1 MRAVKNSSS
10 DQKIIDIARR
20 ALKIE
25 SEAVA
30 GLVERINDDFANIVH
45 HIDKCQHLVITGMGK
60 SGIIG
65 KKIASTFSSLGLP
78 TLFIHAAEASHGDLG
93 MIVKNDTVIAISN
106 SGETEEVLKLLPSFK
121 RINCTLVA
129 VTGKPESTLAKCSDY
144 VLNVGVQEEAC
155 SIDLVPTAS
164 TTATLALGDALAV
177 AFMELRGIKEEDF
190 AQNHPGGTLGR
201 RLLTTV
207 ADLMH
212 VGDDIPTVYE
222 NVEAQEVIAE
232 MSQKRLG
239 FTLVTDQNGKLK
251 GIVTDGDLR
260 RLMEKNKDISK
271 LNASNMMAKKPKT
284 ITQETLAAK
293 AIQVMEEHS
302 ITSLVVSN
310 ENEIEG
316 VIHLHDCLLYTSP
329 SPRDRG

>member
-1 MRAVKNSSS
+1 MRALKNSTS
-10 DQKIIDIARR
+10 DQTIIDMACR
-20 ALKIE
+20 AIKIE

-30 GLVERINDDFANIVH
+30 GLAKRIDDTFVKIVH
-45 HIDKCQHLVITGMGK
+45 HIDRCQHLVITGMGK

-65 KKIASTFSSLGLP
+65 KKIASTFASLGLP

-129 VTGKPESTLAKCSDY
+129 LTGKPESTLAKCSDF

-177 AFMELRGIKEEDF
+177 AFMQLRGIKEKDF
-190 AQNHPGGTLGR
+190 AQNHPGGSLGR

-212 VGDDIPTVYE
+212 AGDDIPKVFE
-222 NVEAQEVIAE
+222 NVEAQKVIAE

-239 FTLVTDQNGKLK
+239 MTIVTDQKGKLK
-251 GIVTDGDLR
+251 GVITDGDLR
-260 RLMEKNKDISK
+260 RLMENNKDISRAT
-271 LNASNMMAKKPKT
+271 ASDMMKKTPKT

-293 AIQVMEEHS
+293 AVQVMEEYS
-302 ITSLVVSN
+302 ITSLIVCN
-310 ENEIEG
+310 EDKIEG
-316 VIHLHDCLLYTSP
+316 VIHLHDILKA
-329 SPRDRG
+329 GIV

>member
-1 MRAVKNSSS
+1 MRAAKNSSS
-10 DQKIIDIARR
+10 NQKIIDIARR

-30 GLVERINDDFANIVH
+30 GLIERVNDDFVNVVH

-106 SGETEEVLKLLPSFK
+106 SGETDEILKLLPSFK

-129 VTGKPESTLAKCSDY
+129 ITGKPKSTLAKCSDY

-155 SIDLVPTAS
+155 AIDLVPTAS

-177 AFMELRGIKEEDF
+177 AFMQLRGIQEEDF

-212 VGDDIPTVYE
+212 VGDDIPKVFE
-222 NVEAQEVIAE
+222 NVDAKEVIAE

-239 FTLVTDQNGKLK
+239 ITLVTDQSGQLK
-251 GIVTDGDLR
+251 GMVTDGDLR
-260 RLMEKNKDISK
+260 RLMENNKDIS
-271 LNASNMMAKKPKT
+271 
-284 ITQETLAAK
+284 
-293 AIQVMEEHS
+293 
-302 ITSLVVSN
+302 
-310 ENEIEG
+310 
-316 VIHLHDCLLYTSP
+316 
-329 SPRDRG
+329 

>member
-30 GLVERINDDFANIVH
+30 GLVERINDDFVNVVH

-106 SGETEEVLKLLPSFK
+106 SGETEEILKLLPSFK

-129 VTGKPESTLAKCSDY
+129 ITGKPKSTLAKCSDY

-164 TTATLALGDALAV
+164 TTATLALGDALAI
-177 AFMELRGIKEEDF
+177 AFMQLRGIQEEDF

-212 VGDDIPTVYE
+212 IGDDVPKVFE
-222 NVEAQEVIAE
+222 NADAKEVIAE

-239 FTLVTDQNGKLK
+239 ITLVTDQSGQLK
-251 GIVTDGDLR
+251 GMVADGDLR
-260 RLMEKNKDISK
+260 RLMENNKDISK
-271 LNASNMMAKKPKT
+271 LNASNMMVKNPKT

-302 ITSLVVSN
+302 ITSLVVSS
-310 ENEIEG
+310 ENEIDG
-316 VIHLHDCLLYTSP
+316 VIHLHDILKA
-329 SPRDRG
+329 GIV

>member
-30 GLVERINDDFANIVH
+30 GLVERINDDFVNVVH

-78 TLFIHAAEASHGDLG
+78 TLFTHAAEASHGDLG

-106 SGETEEVLKLLPSFK
+106 SGETEEILKLLPSFK

-129 VTGKPESTLAKCSDY
+129 ITGKPKSTLAKCSDY

-177 AFMELRGIKEEDF
+177 AFMQLRGIQEEDF

-201 RLLTTV
+201 RLLTSV

-212 VGDDIPTVYE
+212 IGDDVPKVFE
-222 NVEAQEVIAE
+222 NADAKEVIAE

-239 FTLVTDQNGKLK
+239 ITLVTDQSGQLK
-251 GIVTDGDLR
+251 GMVTDGDLR
-260 RLMEKNKDISK
+260 RLMENNKDISK
-271 LNASNMMAKKPKT
+271 LNASNMMVKNPKT

-302 ITSLVVSN
+302 ITSLVVSS
-310 ENEIEG
+310 ENEIDG
-316 VIHLHDCLLYTSP
+316 VIHLHDILKA
-329 SPRDRG
+329 GIV

>member
-20 ALKIE
+20 AIKIQ

-30 GLVERINDDFANIVH
+30 GLVERVNDDFVNVVH

-106 SGETEEVLKLLPSFK
+106 SGETEEILKLLPSFK

-129 VTGKPESTLAKCSDY
+129 ITGKPKSTLAKCSDY

-177 AFMELRGIKEEDF
+177 AFMQLRGIQEEDF
-190 AQNHPGGTLGR
+190 AQNHPGGNLGR

-212 VGDDIPTVYE
+212 VGDDIPKVFE
-222 NVEAQEVIAE
+222 NADAKEVIAE

-239 FTLVTDQNGKLK
+239 ITLVTDQSGQLK
-251 GIVTDGDLR
+251 GMVTDGDLR
-260 RLMEKNKDISK
+260 RLMENNKDISK
-271 LNASNMMAKKPKT
+271 LNASNMMVKNPKT

-302 ITSLVVSN
+302 ITSLVVSS
-310 ENEIEG
+310 ENEIDG
-316 VIHLHDCLLYTSP
+316 VIHLHDILKA
-329 SPRDRG
+329 GIV

>member
-1 MRAVKNSSS
+1 M
-10 DQKIIDIARR
+10 
-20 ALKIE
+20 
-25 SEAVA
+25 A
-30 GLVERINDDFANIVH
+30 GLVERVNDDFVNVVH

-78 TLFIHAAEASHGDLG
+78 TLFTHAAEASHGDLG

-106 SGETEEVLKLLPSFK
+106 SGETEEILKLLPSFK

-129 VTGKPESTLAKCSDY
+129 ITGKPKSTLAKCSDY

-177 AFMELRGIKEEDF
+177 AFMQLRGIQEEDF

-201 RLLTTV
+201 RLLTSV

-212 VGDDIPTVYE
+212 IGDDVPKVFE
-222 NVEAQEVIAE
+222 NADAKEVIAE

-239 FTLVTDQNGKLK
+239 ITLVTDQSGQLK
-251 GIVTDGDLR
+251 GMVTDGDLR
-260 RLMEKNKDISK
+260 RLMENNKDISK
-271 LNASNMMAKKPKT
+271 LNASNMMVKNPKT

-302 ITSLVVSN
+302 ITSLIVSS
-310 ENEIEG
+310 ENGIDG
-316 VIHLHDCLLYTSP
+316 VIHLHDILKA
-329 SPRDRG
+329 GIV

>member
-10 DQKIIDIARR
+10 NQKIIDIARR

-30 GLVERINDDFANIVH
+30 GLVERINDDFVNVVH

-78 TLFIHAAEASHGDLG
+78 TLFTHAAEASHGDLG

-106 SGETEEVLKLLPSFK
+106 SGETEEILKLLPSFK

-129 VTGKPESTLAKCSDY
+129 ITGKPKSTLAKCSDY

-177 AFMELRGIKEEDF
+177 AFMQLRGIQEEDF
-190 AQNHPGGTLGR
+190 ARNHPGGTLGR
-201 RLLTTV
+201 RLLTSV

-212 VGDDIPTVYE
+212 IGDDVPKVFE
-222 NVEAQEVIAE
+222 NADAKEVIAE

-239 FTLVTDQNGKLK
+239 ITLVTDQSGQLK
-251 GIVTDGDLR
+251 GMVTDGDLR
-260 RLMEKNKDISK
+260 RIMKNNKDISK
-271 LNASNMMAKKPKT
+271 LNASNMMVKNPKT

-302 ITSLVVSN
+302 ITSLVVSS
-310 ENEIEG
+310 ENEIDG
-316 VIHLHDCLLYTSP
+316 VIHLHDILKA
-329 SPRDRG
+329 GIV

>member
-30 GLVERINDDFANIVH
+30 GLVERINDDFVNVVH

-106 SGETEEVLKLLPSFK
+106 SGETEEILKLLPSFK

-129 VTGKPESTLAKCSDY
+129 ITGKPKSTLAKCSDY

-177 AFMELRGIKEEDF
+177 AFMQLRGIQEEDF

-201 RLLTTV
+201 RLLTSV

-212 VGDDIPTVYE
+212 IGDDVPKVFE
-222 NVEAQEVIAE
+222 NADAKEVIAE

-239 FTLVTDQNGKLK
+239 ITLVTDQSGQLK
-251 GIVTDGDLR
+251 GMVTDGDLR
-260 RLMEKNKDISK
+260 RLMENNKDISK
-271 LNASNMMAKKPKT
+271 LNASNMMVKNPKT

-302 ITSLVVSN
+302 ITSLIVSS
-310 ENEIEG
+310 ENGIDG
-316 VIHLHDCLLYTSP
+316 VIHLHDILKA
-329 SPRDRG
+329 GIV

>member
-1 MRAVKNSSS
+1 MRAIKNSSS
-10 DQKIIDIARR
+10 DQVIIDVARR
-20 ALKIE
+20 AIKIE

-30 GLVERINDDFANIVH
+30 GLAERVDDAFVNIVH

-65 KKIASTFSSLGLP
+65 KKIASTFASLGLP

-129 VTGKPESTLAKCSDY
+129 LTGKPKSTLAKCSDF
-144 VLNVGVQEEAC
+144 VLNIGVREEAC

-177 AFMELRGIKEEDF
+177 AFMELRGIKEKDF
-190 AQNHPGGTLGR
+190 AQNHPGGSLGR

-212 VGDDIPTVYE
+212 GGNAIPKVFE
-222 NVEAQEVIAE
+222 NSKAQELITE

-239 FTLVTDQNGKLK
+239 MTLVIEDKGKLK
-251 GIVTDGDLR
+251 GIITDGDLR
-260 RLMEKNKDISK
+260 RMMENKSNISQM
-271 LNASNMMAKKPKT
+271 NASDIMTKHPKT

-293 AIQVMEEHS
+293 AVQIMEEHS
-302 ITSLVVSN
+302 ITSLIVSN
-310 ENEIEG
+310 EDKIEG
-316 VIHLHDCLLYTSP
+316 VIHLHDILKA
-329 SPRDRG
+329 GIV

>member
-1 MRAVKNSSS
+1 MRAIKNSSS
-10 DQKIIDIARR
+10 NQKIIDIARR

-30 GLVERINDDFANIVH
+30 GLVERINDDFVNVVH

-78 TLFIHAAEASHGDLG
+78 TLFTHAAEASHGDLG

-106 SGETEEVLKLLPSFK
+106 SGETEEILKLLPSFK

-129 VTGKPESTLAKCSDY
+129 ITGKPKSTLAKCSDY

-177 AFMELRGIKEEDF
+177 AFMQLRGIQEEDF

-201 RLLTTV
+201 RLLTSV

-212 VGDDIPTVYE
+212 IGDDVPKVFE
-222 NVEAQEVIAE
+222 NADAKEVIAE

-239 FTLVTDQNGKLK
+239 ITLVTDQSGQLK
-251 GIVTDGDLR
+251 GMVTDGDLR
-260 RLMEKNKDISK
+260 RLMENNKDISK
-271 LNASNMMAKKPKT
+271 LNASNMMVKNPKT

-302 ITSLVVSN
+302 ITSLVVSS
-310 ENEIEG
+310 ENEIDG
-316 VIHLHDCLLYTSP
+316 VIHLHDILKA
-329 SPRDRG
+329 GIV

>member
-30 GLVERINDDFANIVH
+30 GLVERVNDDFVNVVH

-78 TLFIHAAEASHGDLG
+78 TLFTHAAEASHGDLG

-106 SGETEEVLKLLPSFK
+106 SGETEEILKLLPSFK

-129 VTGKPESTLAKCSDY
+129 ITGKPKSTLAKCSDY

-177 AFMELRGIKEEDF
+177 AFMQLRGIQEEDF

-201 RLLTTV
+201 RLLTSV

-212 VGDDIPTVYE
+212 IGDDVPKVFE
-222 NVEAQEVIAE
+222 NADAKEVIAE

-239 FTLVTDQNGKLK
+239 ITLVTDQSGQLK
-251 GIVTDGDLR
+251 GMVTDGDLR
-260 RLMEKNKDISK
+260 RLMENNKDISK
-271 LNASNMMAKKPKT
+271 LNASNMMVKNPKT

-302 ITSLVVSN
+302 ITSLIVSSENGIDGVV
-310 ENEIEG
+310 
-316 VIHLHDCLLYTSP
+316 HLHDILKA
-329 SPRDRG
+329 GIV

>member
-10 DQKIIDIARR
+10 DQKIIDIARI

-30 GLVERINDDFANIVH
+30 GLVERDNDDFVNVVH

-78 TLFIHAAEASHGDLG
+78 TLFTHAAEASHGDLG

-106 SGETEEVLKLLPSFK
+106 SGETEEILKLLTSFK

-129 VTGKPESTLAKCSDY
+129 ITGKPKSTLAKCSDY

-177 AFMELRGIKEEDF
+177 AFMQLRGIQEEDF

-201 RLLTTV
+201 RLLTSV

-212 VGDDIPTVYE
+212 IGDDVPKVFE
-222 NVEAQEVIAE
+222 NADAKEVIAE

-239 FTLVTDQNGKLK
+239 ITLVTDQSGQLK
-251 GIVTDGDLR
+251 GMVTDGDLR
-260 RLMEKNKDISK
+260 RLMENNKDISK
-271 LNASNMMAKKPKT
+271 LNASNMMVKNPKT

-302 ITSLVVSN
+302 ITSLVVSS
-310 ENEIEG
+310 ENEIDG
-316 VIHLHDCLLYTSP
+316 VIHLHDILKA
-329 SPRDRG
+329 GIV

>member
-10 DQKIIDIARR
+10 DQKIIDISRR

-30 GLVERINDDFANIVH
+30 GLVERVNDDFVNVVH

-78 TLFIHAAEASHGDLG
+78 TLFTHAAEASHGDLG

-106 SGETEEVLKLLPSFK
+106 SGETEEILKLLPSFK

-129 VTGKPESTLAKCSDY
+129 ITGKPKSTLAKCSDY

-177 AFMELRGIKEEDF
+177 AFMQLRGIQEEDF

-201 RLLTTV
+201 RLLTSV

-212 VGDDIPTVYE
+212 IGDDIPKVFE
-222 NVEAQEVIAE
+222 NADAKEVIAE

-239 FTLVTDQNGKLK
+239 ITLVTDQSGQLK
-251 GIVTDGDLR
+251 GMVTDGDLR
-260 RLMEKNKDISK
+260 RLMENNKDISK
-271 LNASNMMAKKPKT
+271 LNASNMMVKNPKT

-302 ITSLVVSN
+302 ITSLIVSSENGIDGVV
-310 ENEIEG
+310 
-316 VIHLHDCLLYTSP
+316 HLHDILKT
-329 SPRDRG
+329 GIV

>member
-106 SGETEEVLKLLPSFK
+106 SGETEEILKLLPSFK

-129 VTGKPESTLAKCSDY
+129 ITGKPKSTLAKCSDY

-177 AFMELRGIKEEDF
+177 AFMQLRGIQEEDF

-212 VGDDIPTVYE
+212 IGDDVPKVFE
-222 NVEAQEVIAE
+222 NADAKEVIAE

-239 FTLVTDQNGKLK
+239 ITLVTDQSGELK
-251 GIVTDGDLR
+251 GMVTDGDLR
-260 RLMEKNKDISK
+260 RLMENNKDISK
-271 LNASNMMAKKPKT
+271 LNASNMMVKNPKT

-302 ITSLVVSN
+302 ITSLIVSSENGIDGVV
-310 ENEIEG
+310 
-316 VIHLHDCLLYTSP
+316 HLHDILKA
-329 SPRDRG
+329 GIV

>member
-10 DQKIIDIARR
+10 NQKIIDIARR

-30 GLVERINDDFANIVH
+30 GLVERINDDFVNVVH

-78 TLFIHAAEASHGDLG
+78 TLFTHAAEASHGDLG

-106 SGETEEVLKLLPSFK
+106 SGETEEILKLLPSFK

-129 VTGKPESTLAKCSDY
+129 ITGKPKSTLAKCSDY

-177 AFMELRGIKEEDF
+177 AFMQLRGIQEEDF

-212 VGDDIPTVYE
+212 IGDDIPKVFE
-222 NVEAQEVIAE
+222 NVDAKEVIAE

-239 FTLVTDQNGKLK
+239 ITLVTDQSGQLK
-251 GIVTDGDLR
+251 GMVTDGDLR
-260 RLMEKNKDISK
+260 RLMENNKDISK
-271 LNASNMMAKKPKT
+271 LNASNMMVKNPKT

-302 ITSLVVSN
+302 ITSLVVSGG
-310 ENEIEG
+310 NEIDG
-316 VIHLHDCLLYTSP
+316 VIHLHDILKA
-329 SPRDRG
+329 GIV

>member
-1 MRAVKNSSS
+1 MRAVKKSSS
-10 DQKIIDIARR
+10 AQTIIDIARR

-30 GLVERINDDFANIVH
+30 GLIERIDESFVNVVH
-45 HIDKCQHLVITGMGK
+45 HIDQCQHLVITGMGK

-65 KKIASTFSSLGLP
+65 KKIASTFASLGLP

-155 SIDLVPTAS
+155 AIDLVPTAS

-177 AFMELRGIKEEDF
+177 AFMELRGIREEDF
-190 AQNHPGGTLGR
+190 AQNHPGGSLGR

-212 VGDDIPTVYE
+212 AGENIPKVFE
-222 NVEAQEVIAE
+222 NVEARAVISE
-232 MSQKRLG
+232 ISQKRLG
-239 FTLVTDQNGKLK
+239 MTLVTDQNGKLK
-251 GIVTDGDLR
+251 GLVTDGDLR
-260 RLMEKNKDISK
+260 RLMEGNKDISK
-271 LNASNMMAKKPKT
+271 MNASSMMAKNPKT

-293 AIQVMEEHS
+293 AVQIMEEHS
-302 ITSLVVSN
+302 ITSLIVSN
-310 ENEIEG
+310 DDEIEG
-316 VIHLHDCLLYTSP
+316 VIHLHDILKA
-329 SPRDRG
+329 GIV

>member
-1 MRAVKNSSS
+1 MRVVKNSSS

-30 GLVERINDDFANIVH
+30 GLVERVNDDFVNIVH
-45 HIDKCQHLVITGMGK
+45 HIDKCQHLIITGMGK

-93 MIVKNDTVIAISN
+93 MIVENDTVIAISN

-129 VTGKPESTLAKCSDY
+129 VTGKPKSTLAKCSDY

-155 SIDLVPTAS
+155 AIDLVPTAS

-177 AFMELRGIKEEDF
+177 AFMGLRGIQEEDF

-212 VGDDIPTVYE
+212 AGNDIPTVFE
-222 NVEAQEVIAE
+222 NSEAKEVIAE
-232 MSQKRLG
+232 MSKKRLG
-239 FTLVTDQNGKLK
+239 MTIVTDQSGKLK
-251 GIVTDGDLR
+251 GLVTDGDLR

-293 AIQVMEEHS
+293 AIQIMEEHS
-302 ITSLVVSN
+302 ITSLIVSY
-310 ENEIEG
+310 ENKIAG
-316 VIHLHDCLLYTSP
+316 VIHLHDILKA
-329 SPRDRG
+329 GIV

>member
-30 GLVERINDDFANIVH
+30 GLVERINDDFVNVVH

-106 SGETEEVLKLLPSFK
+106 SGETEEILKLLPSFK

-129 VTGKPESTLAKCSDY
+129 ITGKPKSTLAKCSDY

-177 AFMELRGIKEEDF
+177 AFMQLRGIQEEDF

-212 VGDDIPTVYE
+212 VGDDIPKVFE
-222 NVEAQEVIAE
+222 NVDAKEVIAE

-239 FTLVTDQNGKLK
+239 ITLVTDQSGQLK
-251 GIVTDGDLR
+251 GMVTDGDLR
-260 RLMEKNKDISK
+260 RLMENNKDISK
-271 LNASNMMAKKPKT
+271 LNASNMMVKNPKT

-302 ITSLVVSN
+302 ITSLVVSS
-310 ENEIEG
+310 ENEIDG
-316 VIHLHDCLLYTSP
+316 VIHLHDILKA
-329 SPRDRG
+329 GIV

>member
-10 DQKIIDIARR
+10 NQKIIDIARR

-30 GLVERINDDFANIVH
+30 GLVERINDDFVNVVH

-78 TLFIHAAEASHGDLG
+78 TLFTHAAEASHGDLG

-106 SGETEEVLKLLPSFK
+106 SGETEEILKLLPSFK

-129 VTGKPESTLAKCSDY
+129 ITGKPKSTLAKCSDY

-177 AFMELRGIKEEDF
+177 AFMQLRGIQEEDF

-201 RLLTTV
+201 RLLTSV

-212 VGDDIPTVYE
+212 IGDDVPKVFE
-222 NVEAQEVIAE
+222 NADAKEVIAE

-239 FTLVTDQNGKLK
+239 ITLVTDQSGQLK
-251 GIVTDGDLR
+251 GMVTDGDLR
-260 RLMEKNKDISK
+260 RLMENNKDISK
-271 LNASNMMAKKPKT
+271 LNASNMMVKNPKT

-302 ITSLVVSN
+302 ITSLVVSS
-310 ENEIEG
+310 ENEIDG
-316 VIHLHDCLLYTSP
+316 VIHLHDILKA
-329 SPRDRG
+329 GIV

>member
-1 MRAVKNSSS
+1 MRAIKNSSS
-10 DQKIIDIARR
+10 NQKIIDIARR

-30 GLVERINDDFANIVH
+30 GLVERVNDDFVNVVH

-78 TLFIHAAEASHGDLG
+78 TLFTHAAEASHGDLG

-106 SGETEEVLKLLPSFK
+106 SGETEEILKLLPSFK

-129 VTGKPESTLAKCSDY
+129 ITGKPKSTLAKCSDY

-177 AFMELRGIKEEDF
+177 AFMQLRGIQEEDF

-201 RLLTTV
+201 RLLTSV

-212 VGDDIPTVYE
+212 IGDDIPKVFE
-222 NVEAQEVIAE
+222 NVDAKEVIAE

-239 FTLVTDQNGKLK
+239 ITLVTDQSGQLK
-251 GIVTDGDLR
+251 GMVTDGDLR
-260 RLMEKNKDISK
+260 RLMENNKDISK
-271 LNASNMMAKKPKT
+271 LNASNMMVKNPKT

-302 ITSLVVSN
+302 ITSLVVSS
-310 ENEIEG
+310 ENEIDG
-316 VIHLHDCLLYTSP
+316 VIHLHDILKA
-329 SPRDRG
+329 GIV

>member
-10 DQKIIDIARR
+10 NQKIIDIARR

-30 GLVERINDDFANIVH
+30 GLVERINDDFVNVVH

-78 TLFIHAAEASHGDLG
+78 TLFTHAAEASHGDLG

-106 SGETEEVLKLLPSFK
+106 SGETEEILKLLPSFK

-129 VTGKPESTLAKCSDY
+129 ITGKPKSTLAKCSDY

-177 AFMELRGIKEEDF
+177 AFMQLRGIQEEDF

-212 VGDDIPTVYE
+212 VGDDIPKVFE
-222 NVEAQEVIAE
+222 NVDAKEVIAE

-239 FTLVTDQNGKLK
+239 ITLVTDQSGQLK
-251 GIVTDGDLR
+251 GMVTDGDLR
-260 RLMEKNKDISK
+260 RLMENNKDISK
-271 LNASNMMAKKPKT
+271 LNASNMMVKNPKT

-302 ITSLVVSN
+302 ITSLIVSS
-310 ENEIEG
+310 ENGIDG
-316 VIHLHDCLLYTSP
+316 VIHLHDILKA
-329 SPRDRG
+329 GIV

>member
-30 GLVERINDDFANIVH
+30 ELVERINDDFVNVVH

-78 TLFIHAAEASHGDLG
+78 TLFTHAAEASHGDLG

-106 SGETEEVLKLLPSFK
+106 SGETEEILKLLPSFK

-129 VTGKPESTLAKCSDY
+129 ITGKPKSTLAKCSDY

-177 AFMELRGIKEEDF
+177 AFMQLRGIQEEDF

-212 VGDDIPTVYE
+212 VGDDIPKVFE
-222 NVEAQEVIAE
+222 NVDAKEVIAE

-239 FTLVTDQNGKLK
+239 ITLVTDQSGELK
-251 GIVTDGDLR
+251 GMVTDGDLR
-260 RLMEKNKDISK
+260 RLMENNKDISK
-271 LNASNMMAKKPKT
+271 LNASNMMVKNPKT

-293 AIQVMEEHS
+293 AIQVREEHS
-302 ITSLVVSN
+302 ITSLVVSS
-310 ENEIEG
+310 ENEIDG
-316 VIHLHDCLLYTSP
+316 VIHLHDILKA
-329 SPRDRG
+329 GIV

>member
-30 GLVERINDDFANIVH
+30 GLVERVNDDFVNVVH

-78 TLFIHAAEASHGDLG
+78 TLFTHAAEASHGDLG

-106 SGETEEVLKLLPSFK
+106 SGETEEILKLLPSFK

-129 VTGKPESTLAKCSDY
+129 ITGKPKSTLAKCSDY

-177 AFMELRGIKEEDF
+177 AFMQLRGIQEEDF

-212 VGDDIPTVYE
+212 IGDDIPKVFE
-222 NVEAQEVIAE
+222 NVDAKEVIAE

-239 FTLVTDQNGKLK
+239 ITLVTDQSGQLK
-251 GIVTDGDLR
+251 GMVTDGDLR
-260 RLMEKNKDISK
+260 RLMENNKDISK
-271 LNASNMMAKKPKT
+271 LNASNMMVKNPKT

-302 ITSLVVSN
+302 ITSLVVSS
-310 ENEIEG
+310 ENEIDG
-316 VIHLHDCLLYTSP
+316 VIHLHDILKA
-329 SPRDRG
+329 GIV